1 MNDGWDALDGSVNP
15 KQIDEITVLYGKVFK
30 TSEGQR
36 VLAHLRQ
43 MTVDQPVFVA
53 GEDPSFGYVRAGR
66 CEIVR
71 MIENRVEKSNE

>member
-1 MNDGWDALDGSVNP
+1 MSDGWDALSGNVDP
-15 KQIDEITVLYGKVFK
+15 KQIDELTFLYGKVFK

-71 MIENRVEKSNE
+71 TIEKRVEQSNE

>member
-1 MNDGWDALDGSVNP
+1 MSGWDDLDGAVSPQKV
-15 KQIDEITVLYGKVFK
+15 DEITLLFGKVFK

-36 VLAHLRQ
+36 VLQYLRSA
-43 MTVDQPVFVA
+43 TIEQPVFVA

-71 MIENRVEKSNE
+71 MIESKVERTNND

>member
-1 MNDGWDALDGSVNP
+1 MNDGWDAFDNNADP
-15 KQIDEITVLYGKVFK
+15 KKVDELTLLYGKVFK

-43 MTVDQPVFVA
+43 MTIDQPVFVA

-66 CEIVR
+66 SEIVR
-71 MIENRVEKSNE
+71 MIETRVEKSNE

>member
-1 MNDGWDALDGSVNP
+1 MSDGWDALSGNVDP
-15 KQIDEITVLYGKVFK
+15 KQIDELTLLYGKVFK

-53 GEDPSFGYVRAGR
+53 GEDPSFGYFRAGR

-71 MIENRVEKSNE
+71 TIEKRVEQSNE

>member
-1 MNDGWDALDGSVNP
+1 MNDGWDSLDGGADV
-15 KQIDEITVLYGKVFK
+15 KQIDEMTVLYGKVFK

-36 VLAHLRQ
+36 VLNHLRQ
-43 MTVDQPVFVA
+43 ATIEQPVFVA